1 MHTIDLLDYIG
12 ANVPFIYYPNAFPT
26 TSPDECGVVKVTGGG
41 SPTQTLSRP
50 SFQVVI
56 RAKHPRN
63 AEDKAWE
70 VYEFFNLKRGF
81 DVGQTHVIYCNA
93 QQSSPLY
100 IGTDEN
106 GRFLYSVNFETIS
119 EVL

>member
-1 MHTIDLLDYIG
+1 MHTIDLLDFLG
-12 ANVPFIYYPNAFPT
+12 ANVPYSYYPNAFPAT
-26 TSPDECGVVKVTGGG
+26 APDSCGVVKVTGGT
-41 SPTQTLSRP
+41 SPTPTLSRP

-56 RAKHPRN
+56 RARHPSD

-70 VYEFFNLKRGF
+70 VYEFFNLKRSF
-81 DVGQTHVIYCNA
+81 DVGSLHVIYCNA

-100 IGTDEN
+100 IGTDDN
-106 GRFLYSVNFETIS
+106 GRFLYSVNFNTIS